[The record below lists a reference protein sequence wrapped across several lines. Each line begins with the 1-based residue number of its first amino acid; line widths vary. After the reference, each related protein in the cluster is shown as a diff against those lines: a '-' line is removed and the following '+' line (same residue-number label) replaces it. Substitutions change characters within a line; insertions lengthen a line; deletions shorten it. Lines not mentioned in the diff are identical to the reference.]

1 MQNGRL
7 TEKQK
12 NVYFFIRDYFD
23 RNRSAPYIREIQA
36 GLNIN
41 SHKSVIDRLLAL
53 EKKGYIR
60 RKINKHRSIR
70 LSHNHLPTENI

>member
-1 MQNGRL
+1 MQEHL

-12 NVYFFIRDYFD
+12 EVYIFIQGYIA
-23 RNRSAPYIREIQA
+23 NNKHSPYIREIQQ

-53 EKKGYIR
+53 EKKGYIK
-60 RKINKHRSIR
+60 RKLNKHRSIR
-70 LSHNHLPTENI
+70 LIKNHHFEMESI